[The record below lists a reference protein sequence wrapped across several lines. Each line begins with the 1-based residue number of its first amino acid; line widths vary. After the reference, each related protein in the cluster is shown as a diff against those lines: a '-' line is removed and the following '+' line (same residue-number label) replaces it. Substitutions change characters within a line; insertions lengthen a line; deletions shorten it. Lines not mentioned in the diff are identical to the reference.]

1 MKRRIVLI
9 FPIIVLMSFS
19 QESTDLTFLD
29 DIPTKELPYIE
40 STDCQ
45 ARFTTLKSTVN
56 EDQIKLL
63 GLNKLLAGMHLIYS
77 NQSLSFTYNV
87 AMQYRLHLSDTFK
100 TVVLSCYD
108 WRVYTIL
115 INYKNEFDVI
125 DAELIAFD
133 FVDDRNHRISSVIHK
148 DKLAITHSIGHKDST
163 LIYSIEQDGTI
174 NKIVN

>member
-1 MKRRIVLI
+1 MKRRIVLM
-9 FPIIVLMSFS
+9 FPMIILMSFI
-19 QESTDLTFLD
+19 QESTNLTFLD
-29 DIPTKELPYIE
+29 DLPIKELPYIE

-45 ARFTTLKSTVN
+45 ARFTALKSNVN

-87 AMQYRLHLSDTFK
+87 AMRYRLHLSETFK

-115 INYKNEFDVI
+115 VNYKNEFDVI

-133 FVDDRNHRISSVIHK
+133 FVDDRNHRVSSVIHK
-148 DKLAITHSIGHKDST
+148 DKLAITHSVGLKDST
-163 LIYSIEQDGTI
+163 LLYSIEQDGTI
-174 NKIVN
+174 NKIGN